1 MEISH
6 WSILKLNTTEENCAW
21 ETHPHILQV
30 SRHKSPA
37 KPSLN
42 YPLPQFKFYMKI
54 DPFKP

>member
-6 WSILKLNTTEENCAW
+6 WSILKAKHYRRELCLGDPPTPL
-21 ETHPHILQV
+21 HV
-30 SRHKSPA
+30 SRHKSPT

-42 YPLPQFKFYMKI
+42 YPLPKFKFYMKI